1 MKKILIVFWVLIVLF
16 GLAGCELSW
25 LSPKPDPKP
34 VPDPEPVD
42 TGLTQQELWD
52 YLDNYNCF
60 TTVEGVRDPVFIFE
74 NEDDFTV
81 DFSFEGFSEE
91 NFYFTEL
98 ISFNYEGN
106 NLYKVEYENPYEW
119 AFESSVFYFEFD
131 PQRYNTVIYGCYREG
146 EIYNRQLFGDE
157 ALTIDEILKILNL
170 YEYWLEEEGIIGHS
184 FITLED
190 DNMFCHG
197 LMNSSF
203 YRNGTISK
211 AEFKGL
217 TTYEITIDYPAR
229 ETSEMD
235 DGYEAYCKTHKLVI
249 SPYVR
254 FIGFETDV
262 APYNFKW
269 FYPEIEFTLYELY
282 QKISDKIFESDDTGL
297 EYHFYIDDNKYYI
310 KISDPDTV
318 SLTAI
323 YEIKSIKFQGKGTH
337 TYIATIAD
345 SNNLEIWISYNYIDW
360 RHMSITIYENDN
372 LIFFD
377 KATASYI
384 NY

>member
-1 MKKILIVFWVLIVLF
+1 MKKILILFWVLIILL
-16 GLAGCELSW
+16 GLTGCEFPW
-25 LSPKPDPKP
+25 LSPKPK
-34 VPDPEPVD
+34 PDPDPVD

-60 TTVEGVRDPVFIFE
+60 TTVEGVRDSVFIFE
-74 NEDDFTV
+74 NEDDFIV

-98 ISFNYEGN
+98 ISFSYEGN
-106 NLYKVEYENPYEW
+106 NLYKVEYTNPYEW

-131 PQRYNTVIYGCYREG
+131 PERYNTVIYGCYHQG

-157 ALTIDEILKILNL
+157 ALTIDEILKILSL
-170 YEYWLEEEGIIGHS
+170 HEYYLEEEGLVGHS
-184 FITLED
+184 FITIED
-190 DNMFCHG
+190 GNMFCHG

-229 ETSEMD
+229 EATEMD

-262 APYNFKW
+262 EPNSFKW
-269 FYPEIEFTLYELY
+269 FFPEVEFTLYELY
-282 QKISDKIFESDDTGL
+282 QKLSDKLFESDETGL
-297 EYHFYIDDNKYYI
+297 EYHFYVEDDKYYI
-310 KISDPDTV
+310 KISDPNTI

-323 YEIKSIKFQGKGTH
+323 YEIESIKFQGNGTH
-337 TYIATIAD
+337 TYIAKIAGSED
-345 SNNLEIWISYNYIDW
+345 LEIWIIYNYVDY
-360 RHMSITIYENDN
+360 RHISIIIYSDGE
-372 LIFFD
+372 LTFFD
-377 KATASYI
+377 NATAPYK
-384 NY
+384 NH